1 MLIAVTGASGR
12 TGNPVVTELL
22 QAGHTVRAV
31 VRSEE
36 KGAPLRARGA
46 EVVLSDLTTDDPSAW
61 LAGCDGLVHTA
72 AASDPRPGASDA
84 VDRVATLAL
93 VTAAGAVGVRRV
105 VQVSSMY
112 ADRPDEG
119 PEFLRDVLRA
129 KAVSDAAL
137 AGSGLVWTIVRPGG
151 LLDDEATGQVAV
163 GRQLGSGRVSRADV
177 AAVCVACLAE
187 PATERV
193 AFDLTAGAQSVSEAL
208 AGLAG

>member
-1 MLIAVTGASGR
+1 MLTAVTGASGR
-12 TGNPVVTELL
+12 TGSPVVTALL
-22 QAGHTVRAV
+22 AAGHTVRAV

-36 KGAPLRARGA
+36 KGAPLREQGA
-46 EVVLSDLTTDDPSAW
+46 EVVLADLTTDDAADW

-72 AASDPRPGASDA
+72 AASDPTPGASDA
-84 VDRVATLAL
+84 VDRDATLAL
-93 VTAAGAVGVRRV
+93 VAAAERAGVRRM

-137 AGSGLVWTIVRPGG
+137 AASDLVWTIVRPGG
-151 LLDDEATGQVAV
+151 LLDDDATGQVAV
-163 GRQLGSGRVSRADV
+163 ARQLGSGRISRTDV
-177 AAVCVACLAE
+177 AAVCVACLGE
-187 PATERV
+187 PVTERL
-193 AFDLTAGAQSVSEAL
+193 AFDVTSGERSVPDAL